1 MKILHCSDIHLGK
14 RPFGN
19 ENFSQ
24 KRYEDY
30 FKSFGQVVDL
40 AVHEKVQVM
49 IISGDLF
56 DRRDLTPD
64 ILARSEE
71 FFRKLHGEGIKVLLT
86 EGNHDN
92 SNRYDEIN
100 SWLHYLEGRGLTKRL
115 EYRRDEKGKYSF
127 QKEIIENINFYG
139 LGFPGFG
146 VDRVVEA
153 LSQELN
159 GEEKN
164 IVMIHTALG
173 GEGGHLPGLVSSQ
186 ALNLLKGKALYVAGG
201 HLHSK
206 KIYPSPSRGETPFF
220 FIPGSTEYW
229 NVINERSD
237 EKGVFIFDT
246 EREEYTYH
254 LVEPRK
260 RIKESFLVER
270 KEGVIERFSEC
281 IKALNLTGEE
291 LLLVELKIKNNI
303 YINSKE
309 LEKIAEEEGA
319 LKAYILPIFL
329 EENSQEKGEFREE
342 SDTTANIERGIIES
356 WEGFG
361 ESKLSDHFEN
371 LKEIQREGDSS
382 AFERFYQE
390 FDQILEGMIVD
401 EDR

>member
-30 FKSFGQVVDL
+30 FKAFGQVVNL
-40 AVHEKVQVM
+40 AIQEKVKVV

-71 FFRKLHGEGIKVLLT
+71 FFRKLHDERIKVLIT

-100 SWLHYLEGRGLTKRL
+100 SWLHYLEGRGLSKRL
-115 EYRRDEKGKYSF
+115 EYRRDEKGRYSF
-127 QKEIIENINFYG
+127 QKEKIENINFYG

-153 LSQELN
+153 LSQKLD

-173 GEGGHLPGLVSSQ
+173 GEGGALPGLVSSQ
-186 ALNLLKGKALYVAGG
+186 ALNLLRGKTLYVAGG

-206 KIYPSPSRGETPFF
+206 KLYPSPSRGETPFF

-229 NVINERSD
+229 NVINELSD
-237 EKGVFIFDT
+237 DKGVFIFDT
-246 EREEYTYH
+246 EKQEYSYH
-254 LVEPRK
+254 LIQPRK
-260 RIKESFLVER
+260 RIKNSFLVEE
-270 KEGVIERFSEC
+270 KEGVTEKFKEWVES
-281 IKALNLTGEE
+281 LNLTGEE
-291 LLLVELKIKNNI
+291 LLVLELKIKNN
-303 YINSKE
+303 
-309 LEKIAEEEGA
+309 
-319 LKAYILPIFL
+319 
-329 EENSQEKGEFREE
+329 
-342 SDTTANIERGIIES
+342 
-356 WEGFG
+356 
-361 ESKLSDHFEN
+361 
-371 LKEIQREGDSS
+371 
-382 AFERFYQE
+382 
-390 FDQILEGMIVD
+390 V
-401 EDR
+401 